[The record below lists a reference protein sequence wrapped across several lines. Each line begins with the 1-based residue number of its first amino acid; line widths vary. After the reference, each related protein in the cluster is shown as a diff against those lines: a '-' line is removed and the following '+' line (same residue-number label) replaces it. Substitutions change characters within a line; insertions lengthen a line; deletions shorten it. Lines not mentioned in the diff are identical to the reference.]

1 MLNDAEEKE
10 IANPAVK
17 KWLDELKDA
26 VYDAE
31 DLLAEIATKALQ
43 CQLEGMSKVHKFIS
57 TSFNWTGMKLESNI
71 EKVLDRLESLVTQ
84 TTVIGLR
91 AGIEGKSSQ
100 RVPTT
105 SLLKEQLKQ

>member
-1 MLNDAEEKE
+1 
-10 IANPAVK
+10 
-17 KWLDELKDA
+17 
-26 VYDAE
+26 
-31 DLLAEIATKALQ
+31 
-43 CQLEGMSKVHKFIS
+43 
-57 TSFNWTGMKLESNI
+57 MKLESNI

-84 TTVIGLR
+84 TNVIGLR